1 MCLRYTAM
9 RPSDPRDDAASRPDE
24 PPESRRLD
32 CSSGRWQFATLVC
45 ASGEYNE
52 IRSRLP
58 RWLRR
63 NAPRAGHDQV
73 GVIVQAIAPGDY
85 PIATKYALVPTGDD
99 ATQVAARLK
108 REVRAM
114 LQ

>member
-1 MCLRYTAM
+1 MCLRYAAM
-9 RPSDPRDDAASRPDE
+9 RPCVSRPDAPSRPNE
-24 PPESRRLD
+24 PPE
-32 CSSGRWQFATLVC
+32 SGRWQFATLVC

-73 GVIVQAIAPGDY
+73 GVIVQAIAPGDS

-99 ATQVAARLK
+99 ATQIAARLK

>member
-1 MCLRYTAM
+1 M
-9 RPSDPRDDAASRPDE
+9 RPSDSRDDTPGRHDAPHD
-24 PPESRRLD
+24 PGRLD

-45 ASGEYNE
+45 ASSEYNE
-52 IRSRLP
+52 LRSRLP

-63 NAPRAGHDQV
+63 HAPRAGHDQV
-73 GVIVQAIAPGDY
+73 GVIVQAISPGDS

-99 ATQVAARLK
+99 ATLVAARLE